1 MAGLYV
7 NASCGI
13 GSLPPCNDT
22 GIRIDGYMAGVARHI
37 KNFHSHSTFYEQAA
51 SGTLLAFS
59 WLSPSWQSCDHP
71 CNDMAKGER
80 QLKDAYEALCAG
92 PVGPPA
98 ALPSCAKQNSPA
110 LSWLAS
116 EFCLRRL
123 RRSTLGCWRRLSA
136 CEQSTRRAL
145 CCPQR
150 RPHVSSCLVLVS
162 PRVSSCAGRTGT
174 RRCSS
179 SCMTTSAATSTPCPP
194 WALFKETSLR
204 YSRGRRPPIIRFP
217 DRHFAGFPR
226 VCALSIRTSVRIARY
241 KDEAAESQ
249 VATHFTPLQRVRCGR
264 VPFCT

>member
-22 GIRIDGYMAGVARHI
+22 GILIDGYMAGVARHI
-37 KNFHSHSTFYEQAA
+37 KNFRSHSTFYEQAA
-51 SGTLLAFS
+51 SGTLPAFS

-136 CEQSTRRAL
+136 CEQSTRRAVML
-145 CCPQR
+145 PSAAASCLFVSR
-150 RPHVSSCLVLVS
+150 ARVSSCLVL
-162 PRVSSCAGRTGT
+162 
-174 RRCSS
+174 
-179 SCMTTSAATSTPCPP
+179 
-194 WALFKETSLR
+194 
-204 YSRGRRPPIIRFP
+204 RRPHWNTTMFLLVYDDIGGYFDPVPSLGPVQR
-217 DRHFAGFPR
+217 D
-226 VCALSIRTSVRIARY
+226 LSTLFSR
-241 KDEAAESQ
+241 
-249 VATHFTPLQRVRCGR
+249 P
-264 VPFCT
+264 